1 MRERTIYTKDL
12 TVSKAVIENKKK
24 HNFNTT
30 DVKFELLLLYGE
42 VNELFQAW
50 LKEDQEN
57 INEELADVAIFLLG
71 ISEMLGSDLGEDIV
85 KKMAINAKRKYVH
98 GKKISTDD

>member
-1 MRERTIYTKDL
+1 MIIDTKKL
-12 TVSKAVIENKKK
+12 QKAVLGNKKN

-30 DVKFELLLLYGE
+30 DIKFELLSLYGE

-50 LKEDQEN
+50 LKDDPEN

-71 ISEMLGSDLGEDIV
+71 ISEMVGSDLGEDII
-85 KKMAINAKRKYVH
+85 KKMEINKKRKYID
-98 GKKISTDD
+98 GKKIEG